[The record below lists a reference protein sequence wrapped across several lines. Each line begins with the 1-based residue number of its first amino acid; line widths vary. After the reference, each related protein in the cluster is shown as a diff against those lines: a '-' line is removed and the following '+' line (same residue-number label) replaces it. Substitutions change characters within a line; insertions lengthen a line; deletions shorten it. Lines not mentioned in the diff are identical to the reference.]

1 MTFRGSAISAF
12 LDGKALAQIS
22 DTTHQSGMAGIG
34 TGWNLASFDNF
45 SIAVPR

>member
-12 LDGKALAQIS
+12 LDGKQLAQVS
-22 DTTHQSGMAGIG
+22 DATHQSGMAGMG

-45 SIAVPR
+45 SITAPR